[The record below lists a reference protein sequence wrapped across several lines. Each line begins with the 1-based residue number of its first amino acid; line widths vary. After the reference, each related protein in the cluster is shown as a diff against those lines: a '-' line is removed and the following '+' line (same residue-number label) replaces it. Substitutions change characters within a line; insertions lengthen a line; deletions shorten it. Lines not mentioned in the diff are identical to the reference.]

1 MASRYESR
9 GSAMLRIAVAIAA
22 SDSVIIRLF
31 LGCIILL
38 TIFERFTGTMGPCS
52 NSLLKMRVADS
63 SLYRAWGCSMAQFYG
78 SETEDRDR
86 SAWSEAVAETAPELM
101 PEKLPP
107 EFSPVPFP
115 QAVVKRKRRRV
126 ELPKI
131 KRP

>member
-1 MASRYESR
+1 
-9 GSAMLRIAVAIAA
+9 MLRIVVAIAA

-31 LGCIILL
+31 LGCNILL
-38 TIFERFTGTMGPCS
+38 TIFERFTGTMGQCS

-63 SLYRAWGCSMAQFYG
+63 SLYRAWGCSMAQFYC

-115 QAVVKRKRRRV
+115 KAVVKRKRRRV